1 MIDRGWKFY
10 PALKLLLPYAA
21 GLMLATVT
29 SLPVELLLAALAIAL
44 IALAVVI
51 HYQRNELWL
60 AIMLVVLIAGALSGV
75 VRLPSELDG
84 LQELSL
90 SRAELIGRV
99 VSMPI
104 IRSSRIDLLVECD
117 SLLVRNSVAHPGTHV
132 LVRIYDSTIAPSR
145 VPLYGDHV
153 SLIGAV
159 TIPGHA
165 ANPGGF
171 DYGAYLRSR
180 DIELTMSVGN
190 ARSIDIFR
198 RGDMTWWESG
208 IEAIRQAAR
217 DFADQYV
224 GGEEGDILRGL
235 LTGELEYVDMPTRE
249 AFARTGTIHL
259 LAVSGQNAIVI
270 ILALFVVI
278 SWIPNRWVQLP
289 VYVGALVVYA
299 AVAGGSPSIVRAVVM
314 ASVYKLVTTIG
325 RIQRPLNTLAFAALL
340 LLILRPGDLFDVGFQ
355 LSFASVTGII
365 MVVTPLSGAI
375 AERWPRLRRRA
386 VLFGGI
392 QLLLISIGT
401 QLFTLPLLLYHFGY
415 VSIVAPIVNIV
426 VVPLASL
433 ALGAGV
439 AGVVFMALPLLP
451 GWFGGAAYML
461 LWCVEWLVHGAA
473 AVVTP
478 LLEPGTIGLVAA
490 TVIMAMSIYLALS
503 RAVAQALLRLTA
515 WSLALFS
522 VMIFDHALDPLRS
535 DGARDLYILRA
546 SNGIAV
552 AAIEHDT
559 LMLYAS
565 GPDAVDSGMVRF
577 IADPLGRRLGVT
589 ARRVINI
596 DSAET
601 EGEKELI
608 LINYEGKE
616 YAMRSLPVIVASTRR
631 RPLGFVRL
639 GGEQLLYAP
648 LRSRL
653 AEAMVLRYDG
663 GWREVEWR

>member
-21 GLMLATVT
+21 GLVLATVT
-29 SLPVELLLAALAIAL
+29 SLPVEALLAALALAL
-44 IALAVVI
+44 IGLAMVI

-60 AIMLVVLIAGALSGV
+60 AVMLVVLISGTISGV
-75 VRLPSELDG
+75 VRLPSQLDG
-84 LQELSL
+84 LQDLSL
-90 SRAELIGRV
+90 PRAELIGRV

-104 IRSSRIDLLVECD
+104 IRSNRIDLLVECD
-117 SLLVRNSVAHPGTHV
+117 SLLVRNSIAHPGTQV

-145 VPLYGDHV
+145 VPIYGDHV

-165 ANPGGF
+165 SNPGGF

-180 DIELTMSVGN
+180 DIELTMSIRN
-190 ARSIDIFR
+190 ARSIDIFQ
-198 RGDMTWWESG
+198 RGDMRWWESG

-259 LAVSGQNAIVI
+259 LAVSGQNAAVI
-270 ILALFVVI
+270 ILALFVVV
-278 SWIPNRWVQLP
+278 SWIPNRLVQLP

-314 ASVYKLVTTIG
+314 ASVFKLVMTVG
-325 RIQRPLNTLAFAALL
+325 RIQRPLNTLAFAALV
-340 LLILRPGDLFDVGFQ
+340 LLILRPGDLFDIGFQ
-355 LSFASVTGII
+355 LSFASVAGIL

-375 AERWPRLRRRA
+375 AQHWPRLRRRA
-386 VLFGGI
+386 VLFGVL
-392 QLLLISIGT
+392 QLFLISIGT
-401 QLFTLPLLLYHFGY
+401 QLFTLPLVLYHFGY
-415 VSIVAPIVNIV
+415 VSIVAPLVNIV

-439 AGVVFMALPLLP
+439 AGVVFMALPVLP

-461 LWCVEWLVHGAA
+461 LWCVEWLVHRTAT
-473 AVVTP
+473 VVTP
-478 LLEPGTIGLVAA
+478 LVEPGTIGLVAA
-490 TVIMAMSIYLALS
+490 AAILAMSIYLALS
-503 RAVAQALLRLTA
+503 RTVAQAVLRLTA
-515 WSLALFS
+515 WGLALFS
-522 VMIFDHALDPLRS
+522 VMIFDHALDPLRPN
-535 DGARDLYILRA
+535 GARDLYILRA
-546 SNGIAV
+546 RNGIAI
-552 AAIEHDT
+552 AAVEHDT

-565 GPDAVDSGMVRF
+565 GPDAADTGTVRF
-577 IADPLGRRLGVT
+577 IADPLGRRLGVA

-601 EGEKELI
+601 AAEKELI
-608 LINYEGKE
+608 LINDEGKE
-616 YAMRSLPVIVASTRR
+616 YAMRSLPVIMANTRR
-631 RPLGFVRL
+631 RPLGFVRV
-639 GGEQLLYAP
+639 GDEQLLYAP

-653 AEAMVLRYDG
+653 SEAIVLRYDG
-663 GWREVEWR
+663 AWREVEWR